1 MRGAGFL
8 HGWNSLPRAATA
20 LLALALLASAPCGC
34 SGPPPPLGWNGPFD
48 VAAVR
53 AFMVRTTSRVA
64 PAVPPAVLAS
74 KSRVLLY
81 PPPPAAPI
89 EATFSLWQRGEAQE
103 RREIATTPPTA
114 RTVVQ
119 VIDGDRWVELEQ
131 GVPTGRDLRDEI
143 RVHRRYR
150 TLVRDLIDGRG
161 GAISLAE
168 PPGADP
174 RTTIVLDQAERDGER
189 WQLWI
194 DAATGLPQRIRRLT
208 RDESGDH
215 VDEDRLDDYARFGER
230 LLPRHSM
237 TWRDG
242 RRVMESWLLERDET
256 SSLDDALFELPAAR

>member
-1 MRGAGFL
+1 MRGVGFL
-8 HGWNSLPRAATA
+8 LRCKPGCKPRSGAGAA
-20 LLALALLASAPCGC
+20 LLALALAAC
-34 SGPPPPLGWNGPFD
+34 SGPTPPLGWSGPFD
-48 VAAVR
+48 VDAVR
-53 AFMVRTTSRVA
+53 AFMERTTSRVA
-64 PAVPPAVLAS
+64 PATPPAVLAS

-89 EATFSLWQRGEAQE
+89 EATFSLWQRGDAQE
-103 RREIATTPPTA
+103 RREITTTLPAA

-119 VIDGDRWVELEQ
+119 VIDGDRFVELEQ

-161 GAISLAE
+161 EAITLAE
-168 PPGADP
+168 PPGADL
-174 RTTIVLDQAERDGER
+174 RKTIVLDQSDGRGER
-189 WQLWI
+189 WQLWL

-208 RDESGDH
+208 RDDSGDH
-215 VDEDRLDDYARFGER
+215 VDEDRLDDWARFGER
-230 LLPRHSM
+230 LLPHHST

-256 SSLDDALFELPAAR
+256 SLLDAALFELPAAR